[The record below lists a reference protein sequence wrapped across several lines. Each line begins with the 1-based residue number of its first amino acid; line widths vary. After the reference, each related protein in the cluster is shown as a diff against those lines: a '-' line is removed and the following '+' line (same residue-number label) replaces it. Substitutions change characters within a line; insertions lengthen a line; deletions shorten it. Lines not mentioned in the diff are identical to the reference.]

1 MQYILNNIIYQ
12 LNFYREFSILS
23 SLYENQLYSK
33 DMTYYLYENNVPKTL
48 EFTKIITLE
57 RIKQNLQIW
66 TITKHDKR
74 SLQNINY

>member
-1 MQYILNNIIYQ
+1 VQYILNNIIYQ